1 MSKTTNV
8 IIDIFNQEN
17 NLNNSRNCTCETET
31 IEEALS
37 FVQCQTFGSLKLSN
51 PTPEGD
57 EVCKDCGDREMLDY
71 EPSNSDFTF
80 VSEVSG
86 RIFTF

>member
-31 IEEALS
+31 I
-37 FVQCQTFGSLKLSN
+37 
-51 PTPEGD
+51 
-57 EVCKDCGDREMLDY
+57 
-71 EPSNSDFTF
+71 SDFVKEMTIREAEGKAKEQGIRAPF
-80 VSEVSG
+80 GFIENNKVYV
-86 RIFTF
+86 F